1 MIELSYA
8 SVALSLMY
16 PILELLCANVVSSLY
31 CSMLYSLHDPAP
43 DRFANTNGFI
53 LGSYR
58 TLLLEALRC
67 KAGRKSMHHLARK
80 QNNVPGP
87 QQR

>member
-1 MIELSYA
+1 M
-8 SVALSLMY
+8 MY
-16 PILELLCANVVSSLY
+16 PILELLYANIVSSLC
-31 CSMLYSLHDPAP
+31 CSMLDSLYGPVP
-43 DRFANTNGFI
+43 DRFANINGFR
-53 LGSYR
+53 LGSYK
-58 TLLLEALRC
+58 TLLLKALRC